1 MERRFREALTE
12 IYEILLY
19 IDQKSFDEIPFEV
32 IYKITETREKE
43 YEFKINENETEL
55 GQIIESRIKEETKEM
70 LAYLYLE
77 YWCTK
82 KDEKLEK
89 ELEALRETMK
99 LQGIYNVFTL
109 DINDL
114 NIYDELLRKD
124 EIEEEVEI
132 NEEETRIAK
141 VEKENIFTKIKNLI
155 IKFFKKFK
163 KERIEE

>member
-114 NIYDELLRKD
+114 NIYDELLRKE
-124 EIEEEVEI
+124 EIEEVVEI
-132 NEEETRIAK
+132 NEEETRIVK

-155 IKFFKKFK
+155 IKFFEEFK
-163 KERIEE
+163 KTKK